1 MKLPNWKKKKNSETA
16 DWQPA
21 LFSRDKEEICDAL
34 LLMAEKA
41 VRLATHCVDSLLAG
55 GADESLWAKETDG
68 EIDRLEMEIEDLCLG
83 ALALRQPVRADLRF
97 IFSALKTITDLE
109 RVGDQGVNIARRAA
123 LIGISP
129 LPEAASDFKPMMT
142 LAGSM
147 VLDGVQALVQDDLEL
162 ARQVALRDNQVDSL
176 QRQTHKALLRHLRDN
191 PAEDA
196 LSDRITALVIVG
208 RCIERI
214 GDHGANIAERA
225 YYAGTGERLKEGDNA
240 NEHR

>member
-1 MKLPNWKKKKNSETA
+1 MKLLSWKKKKKTETA

-55 GADESLWAKETDG
+55 AADQSLWAKETDG
-68 EIDRLEMEIEDLCLG
+68 QIDRLEMEVEDLCLG
-83 ALALRQPVRADLRF
+83 ALALRQPVRGDLRF
-97 IFSALKTITDLE
+97 VFSALKTVTDLE

-123 LIGISP
+123 LLAASP
-129 LPEAASDFKPMMT
+129 LPYGTTDYKTMMT
-142 LAGSM
+142 LAGGM

-162 ARQVALRDNQVDSL
+162 AKQVALRDNEVDSL
-176 QRQTHKALLRHLRDN
+176 QRQIHKALLRHLRDH

-196 LSDRITALVIVG
+196 LSDRITALVIIG

-225 YYAGTGERLKEGDNA
+225 YYAGTGERLREGDNA